1 AHSRGISS
9 GASRAVSVPLM
20 FKLAMADVF
29 LDWRGPRPTD
39 VQDKKSAPA
48 AAMPITT
55 PFLPDPANVQAG
67 GSALSARAALAHG
80 LRQEYELRPG
90 LRPAQAGVGDGHS
103 VAQRHAGLQVLAAF
117 FQMAFDHDA
126 DDARFAL
133 GQLPGDVVRHI
144 DLALV
149 RFVGV
154 GVRAVDHDLFALAG
168 RLQRG

>member
-1 AHSRGISS
+1 MVVICLPVTADSGVTQERIGAPSACTVQAPHNAIPQPYLVPVRLATSRSAHSRGISS

-80 LRQEYELRPG
+80 LRQEFDHRPG
-90 LRPAQAGVGDGHS
+90 PHPTQPANRDGNS
-103 VAQRHAGLQVLAAF
+103 VAPLRHE
-117 FQMAFDHDA
+117 H
-126 DDARFAL
+126 
-133 GQLPGDVVRHI
+133 
-144 DLALV
+144 
-149 RFVGV
+149 
-154 GVRAVDHDLFALAG
+154 
-168 RLQRG
+168 